1 MTAFANGFAGAC
13 AAVALCL
20 TVLMISASLDK
31 INQLEYDL
39 AACES
44 LSAETSK
51 HP

>member
-20 TVLMISASLDK
+20 TVLMIFASLDK

-39 AACES
+39 TACEA
-44 LSAETSK
+44 LAAEVNK
-51 HP
+51 